1 LDGQTG
7 VALRTLTG
15 HSDYVLTAAFS
26 PDGKMLASSTG
37 GFGYDC
43 KLWDIKSGAQL
54 DSIRKFAAAVSF
66 AFSPNSKV
74 IASGEEGII
83 RLLDIETGAELK
95 TLVPKQK
102 SYIWSVAF
110 SPDGKTL
117 VSGGSSIHIWDVE
130 SILK

>member
-1 LDGQTG
+1 
-7 VALRTLTG
+7 
-15 HSDYVLTAAFS
+15 
-26 PDGKMLASSTG
+26 
-37 GFGYDC
+37 
-43 KLWDIKSGAQL
+43 
-54 DSIRKFAAAVSF
+54 
-66 AFSPNSKV
+66 V

-117 VSGGSSIHIWDVE
+117 VSGGSRGGIHIWDVE